1 MDMRFNKLPQI
12 LLATVVLAIASVAA
26 HAAPVDEVRSLYDAG
41 EYDEA
46 LQAVTPLLKKSPRDA
61 AYNYYAGACR
71 YDLGQ
76 HRQGIELLQTAVN
89 RGSADA
95 ALKLAYIA
103 LADYR
108 VDDAEDYIDEYDAIM
123 AKNRKAK
130 PDKERLAQLNASLVM
145 LRNMLDRVERIAVID
160 SVNVPRKDFFRY
172 YRLSPES
179 GRLASGSV
187 LPAAAGDASAQVVYI
202 PENEIELLWAA
213 PDSTGRKVLMSADR
227 LADGSLTPAAR
238 LGGDLNDG
246 GDADFPFMM
255 PDGVTLYYAANGN
268 NSLGGYDIF
277 MTRRDDDG
285 FLQPQNVGMPYNSP
299 YDDYMLAID
308 EVTGVGWWASDRNQL
323 ADSVTI
329 YIYVPNEMRSNY
341 QADDPDV
348 PSLAML
354 RSIAMTQNPGADY
367 SALRRAIAAIEPGAS
382 TAEVHPAFRFEIPGK
397 GVYTSLD
404 NFTSPRARSL
414 MEQYLVQSD
423 EYARTGRHL
432 QLLRNAYA
440 SGNLGVTDEIRRL
453 EKGIETLREALV
465 QAQNAVIEAER

>member
-1 MDMRFNKLPQI
+1 MDMRFYKLLHI
-12 LLATVVLAIASVAA
+12 ALTAVLLAVASVPAE
-26 HAAPVDEVRSLYDAG
+26 AAPVDEVRRLYEAGKYDA
-41 EYDEA
+41 A
-46 LQAVTPLLKKSPRDA
+46 LQAVTPLLKKSPREA

-71 YDLGQ
+71 YELGQ
-76 HRQGIELLQTAVN
+76 HKQGEELLQTAVK

-95 ALKLAYIA
+95 ALMLADIA
-103 LADYR
+103 LAEYR
-108 VDDAEDYIDEYDAIM
+108 VDDAEDYIDEYEAIM
-123 AKNRKAK
+123 SKNRKAK
-130 PDKERLAQLNASLVM
+130 PDKERLAELNASLVM

-179 GRLASGSV
+179 GRIAPGTV

-213 PDSTGRKVLMSADR
+213 PDSSGRTVLMSADR
-227 LADGSLTPAAR
+227 LADGTITPATP

-255 PDGVTLYYAANGN
+255 PDGVTLYYAANGD

-341 QADDPDV
+341 PADDPDV
-348 PSLAML
+348 ASLAML
-354 RSIAMTQNPGADY
+354 RSIAMTQTPGADY
-367 SALRRAIAAIEPGAS
+367 SALRRAIASIEPAS
-382 TAEVHPAFRFEIPGK
+382 SSTDSRAQFRFEIPGK

-414 MEQYLVQSD
+414 MEQYIERSA
-423 EYARTGRHL
+423 EFARTERHL
-432 QLLRNAYA
+432 QLLRKAYA
-440 SGNLGVTDEIRRL
+440 GGNLGVSDEIRRL
-453 EKGIETLREALV
+453 ENTLDSSREALMK
-465 QAQNAVIEAER
+465 AQNAVIEAER